1 MAWRTFSF
9 THAYIFFTY
18 QYLFTKL
25 TVLWTSSCEVLVK
38 YDSYKSQQYFKI
50 CRAMYD
56 GTLVKSKIHFIISAL
71 AQYPSKCKR
80 ARNQIKTAMVM

>member
-9 THAYIFFTY
+9 THSYIFLRINIYFLNFVT
-18 QYLFTKL
+18 F
-25 TVLWTSSCEVLVK
+25 LVK
-38 YDSYKSQQYFKI
+38 YHSSKSQQYFKI